1 MSIPDTESD
10 GYLNIIPGSVLVL
23 FSDGIVERLNTSG
36 VEFGVE
42 LLKDVIIKNNDQ
54 DADEIVNA
62 VFLSAYR
69 FGKKKQWE
77 DDATVVVIKR
87 LL

>member
-1 MSIPDTESD
+1 M
-10 GYLNIIPGSVLVL
+10 
-23 FSDGIVERLNTSG
+23 
-36 VEFGVE
+36 E

-77 DDATVVVIKR
+77 DDATVVVITR